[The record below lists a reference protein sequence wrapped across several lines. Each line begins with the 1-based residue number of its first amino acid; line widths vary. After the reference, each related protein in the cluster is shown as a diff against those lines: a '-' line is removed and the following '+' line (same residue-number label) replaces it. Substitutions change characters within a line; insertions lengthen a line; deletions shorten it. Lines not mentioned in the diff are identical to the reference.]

1 MSSLAKHGIASGLF
15 LFFSIIFYLESLKL
29 PETAA
34 RLPQL
39 LIVIIIILSI
49 AMFIESV
56 IKPKKMAASN
66 NDFVQNI
73 AVKRVFLFAVFI
85 ALYIF
90 LIDTIGYFI
99 VTPIFVIVAFIYLKA
114 AKLKT
119 VIFIAVG
126 FTAFIYALFVMF
138 LKIPVPMG
146 LLSL

>member
-1 MSSLAKHGIASGLF
+1 
-15 LFFSIIFYLESLKL
+15 
-29 PETAA
+29 
-34 RLPQL
+34 
-39 LIVIIIILSI
+39 
-49 AMFIESV
+49 
-56 IKPKKMAASN
+56 MAASN